1 MRGLSETALRAMF
14 SSETDEAVILL
25 LTIYDPKDNETEVLH
40 LADNFT
46 QRLSEYTTDTDV
58 VYGVSMAGGSN
69 SLGSVSVQS
78 SDLNGTTSTL
88 DSYFKVNGTKVNYT
102 FTRGHSVMVLNPTTF
117 AVETIQTYDTYA
129 SGISGN
135 NSQSLLQALQAIP
148 TGKLVCIGS
157 WDATSLDQATRNYIN
172 QQFKTTR
179 TTTWNASRTTH
190 TVIGVKGNPY
200 VKPIEVVTA
209 GSGGFLSQF
218 TLNSGYNTN
227 SGTIITNSSFIYFPM
242 EITLPSETDD
252 GNSNCTI
259 AINFASKDLI
269 EFIRTNL
276 TSPAKILL
284 QLVLSDNPSYVEA
297 SFSNF
302 YITGVTYNAQGVNL
316 ELSMINYSTEP
327 FPAYNF
333 SPKYF
338 PGLF

>member
-1 MRGLSETALRAMF
+1 MRGLSESAIRAMY

-25 LTIYDPKDNETEVLH
+25 LTIYDPKDNATEVLH

-46 QRLSEYTTDTDV
+46 QRLDEYTTDTDV
-58 VYGVSMAGGSN
+58 VYGVSMVGGAN

-78 SDLNGTTSTL
+78 SDLNGTTNTL
-88 DSYFKVNGTKVNYT
+88 NSYFKVNGTKVNYT
-102 FTRGHSVMVLNPTTF
+102 FTRGHSVLVLNPSTF
-117 AVETIQTYDTYA
+117 AIESSNTYDTYGA
-129 SGISGN
+129 G
-135 NSQSLLQALQAIP
+135 NSQQLKTALQNIP

-157 WDATSLDQATRNYIN
+157 YDATSLDQSTRDYIN

-179 TTTWNASRTTH
+179 TETWSPSRITH

-200 VKPIEVVTA
+200 VTPIEVVTA
-209 GSGGFLSQF
+209 GSAGFLSQF
-218 TLNSGYNTN
+218 TLNNAYSTGGNF
-227 SGTIITNSSFIYFPM
+227 ITNSTFIYFPM

-259 AINFASKDLI
+259 AINFASKELI
-269 EFIRTNL
+269 QFIRTNL

-302 YITGVTYNAQGVNL
+302 YITGVSYSAQGVNL